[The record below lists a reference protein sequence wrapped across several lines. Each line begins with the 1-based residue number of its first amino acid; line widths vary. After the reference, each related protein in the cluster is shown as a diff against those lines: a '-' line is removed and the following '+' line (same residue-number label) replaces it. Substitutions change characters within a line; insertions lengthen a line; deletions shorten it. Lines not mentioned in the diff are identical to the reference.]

1 MPEPGET
8 SESAEAA
15 LGHVPGVADE
25 RTVEGF
31 VASALRRSILDG
43 TLPPG
48 ARLRYRQLAERF
60 GVSVT
65 PIRIALKQVASEGL
79 VILRPHAGARVSELG
94 LEELEEAVLTRTS
107 LESWLALKGAP
118 LLADDE
124 LDVLAR
130 RLDEVRADTR
140 SLDREGYLR
149 SSWELREVVYRAAR
163 RPRLLERARVLYDV
177 SRRYHHLNLAETD
190 RLARSLGYMEAFHA
204 ACAERDGRA
213 AHDVMREAL
222 EWTLDY
228 LVESLERRS
237 GT

>member
-1 MPEPGET
+1 MTED
-8 SESAEAA
+8 AEAA
-15 LGHVPGVADE
+15 MSGVGDE
-25 RTVEGF
+25 RTVEGV
-31 VASALRRSILDG
+31 VATALRRSILDG

-65 PIRIALKQVASEGL
+65 PVRVALKQLASEGL
-79 VILRPHAGARVSELG
+79 VSQRPHAGARVSELS

-107 LESWLALKGAP
+107 IEPWLALKGAP
-118 LLADDE
+118 LLGDDDLAD
-124 LDVLAR
+124 LAR
-130 RLDEVRADTR
+130 HLADVRSDTS

-149 SSWELREVVYRAAR
+149 SSWALREVVYRAAG

-177 SRRYHHLNLAETD
+177 SRRYHHLNLAEAE
-190 RLARSLGYMEAFHA
+190 RLARSLEYMEAFHA
-204 ACAERDGRA
+204 TCAERDGRR

-228 LVESLERRS
+228 LAESLEGRS